1 MMISTPVILSDNHL
15 AVRQHVMQP
24 SDSSPSMVGT
34 PILPTPNHLEVLL
47 RAIQIGA
54 AAIQQQQSVQ
64 PRAIDPAAAMLHPI
78 VPKTMINP
86 QKQQQKKPRAAV
98 TMTPTLANKLKKM
111 GFVPTEKANALQ
123 KQQKQKQ
130 QKQKLQKKAAN
141 PLGVKSAAIKKATLI
156 RTINQQMNVTQKAMD
171 RLVAMKKRLNAAKTT
186 KGSAAT
192 TGVQKSCGNCG
203 RGGHNIR
210 TCPCT

>member
-1 MMISTPVILSDNHL
+1 
-15 AVRQHVMQP
+15 
-24 SDSSPSMVGT
+24 MVGT

-64 PRAIDPAAAMLHPI
+64 PPAIDPAAAMLHPI
-78 VPKTMINP
+78 VPKTMINQ

-98 TMTPTLANKLKKM
+98 TMTPTLALNLKKM
-111 GFVPTEKANALQ
+111 GFVPTEKVKALQ

-130 QKQKLQKKAAN
+130 QMQKQKQQIQKQKLQKKAAN
-141 PLGVKSAAIKKATLI
+141 PLGVKSAIKKATLI

-171 RLVAMKKRLNAAKTT
+171 RLVAMKKRLNTANESTDTT
-186 KGSAAT
+186 S
-192 TGVQKSCGNCG
+192 VQKSCGNCG

>member
-1 MMISTPVILSDNHL
+1 
-15 AVRQHVMQP
+15 
-24 SDSSPSMVGT
+24 MVGT

-64 PRAIDPAAAMLHPI
+64 PPAIDPAAAMLHPI
-78 VPKTMINP
+78 VPKTMINQ

-98 TMTPTLANKLKKM
+98 TMTPTLAMNLKKM
-111 GFVPTEKANALQ
+111 GFVPTEKVKALQ

-130 QKQKLQKKAAN
+130 QMQKQKQKQQMQKQKQQMQKQKQQIQKQKLQKKAAN
-141 PLGVKSAAIKKATLI
+141 PLGVKSAIKKATLI

-171 RLVAMKKRLNAAKTT
+171 RLVAMKKRLNTANESTDTT
-186 KGSAAT
+186 S
-192 TGVQKSCGNCG
+192 VQKSCGNCG